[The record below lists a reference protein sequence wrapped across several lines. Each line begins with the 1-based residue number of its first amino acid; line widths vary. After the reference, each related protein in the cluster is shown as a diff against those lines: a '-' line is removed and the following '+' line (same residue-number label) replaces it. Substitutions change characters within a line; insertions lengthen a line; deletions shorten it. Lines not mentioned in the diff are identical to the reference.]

1 MISQDGNTRD
11 ESKMR
16 RPELKDRLQAAW
28 DRIDAL
34 EAENERLRG
43 AIDEAYGWLRKLQT
57 HIEAPVD
64 RQPQYSVERPQKHR
78 QAMATLEEVLD
89 GGGDQDE

>member
-16 RPELKDRLQAAW
+16 RPELKGRLQAAW

-34 EAENERLRG
+34 EQENERLR
-43 AIDEAYGWLRKLQT
+43 EALVQ
-57 HIEAPVD
+57 IACP
-64 RQPQYSVERPQKHR
+64 ERPDSVVSSVPSNQPLSRHYEQR
-78 QAMATLEEVLD
+78 AADALD
-89 GGGDQDE
+89 GGGGDDE

>member
-43 AIDEAYGWLRKLQT
+43 AIDPAHLRYLADELGHRWEADELRELADDQM
-57 HIEAPVD
+57 HA
-64 RQPQYSVERPQKHR
+64 
-78 QAMATLEEVLD
+78 LD
-89 GGGDQDE
+89 GGGGNDE